1 MKKLTVWTL
10 LCALLLSLGG
20 ITAAAELL
28 EGISFTAGD
37 YASESEEFQPVGDII
52 ITWDPEV
59 SQKLDL
65 SDGDLSD
72 WATAGYSLTTV
83 SAANMVYW
91 VKDDTAIEGGSPE
104 GWNISAYFVADNDYL
119 YMGFY
124 VTAPTFTYAPTAAGY
139 GGDAIPAGHRLRK
152 QDRESVGDG
161 FLRFYQSE

>member
-1 MKKLTVWTL
+1 M
-10 LCALLLSLGG
+10 
-20 ITAAAELL
+20 
-28 EGISFTAGD
+28 
-37 YASESEEFQPVGDII
+37 GDII

-72 WATAGYSLTTV
+72 WATARYGVTTV

-124 VTAPTFTYAPTAAGY
+124 VTDPTFTYAPTAAGY
-139 GGDAIPAGHRLRK
+139 GGDAIQLAIDFGNKIGNQLEMDPYVFTNPKNIFYSFACV
-152 QDRESVGDG
+152 SDG
-161 FLRFYQSE
+161 APSWLCPLI